1 MNISLQTKITGNNQ
15 LHPYHF
21 QNPSFNWPLQLT
33 NNSFSLTGNI
43 SNEGPINQNSKQVK
57 GSRFFSD
64 DRDHVHMGLYSE
76 IYRTGT

>member
-43 SNEGPINQNSKQVK
+43 SNEGPINQNSNK